1 MCGLIEELNLPL
13 HSDQLVR
20 TPLPCT
26 LRAQFG
32 WGVEFATALRSACQ
46 DTTAL
51 HITCAVWLRS
61 WIYRCTQMG
70 LSEQSYLGYHVCKLV
85 DKLNLLLLS
94 DELDWKAPPSTLH
107 VQFGW
112 GVEFASAL
120 MSLSKQQSLQYF
132 HLTSPCGGW
141 VGRRRFARECFRT
154 WCIACAVCWGVEFPT
169 ALRWAQLN
177 NTAYHIQ
184 FSVFCP
190 VSSCLTITSPC
201 KAVDLPV
208 CVIFIQCSDGLS
220 SPCWHRE
227 KCVCIN
233 YSCIL
238 LMLFAVLGSFK
249 FWCCDSHRWCTL
261 LYLTQSS
268 RHVCHQVQ

>member
-1 MCGLIEELNLPL
+1 MCASWSTSWICCCSRMSLTEKHRLVRYMCSLGEELNLPL
-13 HSDQLVR
+13 HSWVCLNNSHYNTFTSHLPVVGGLV
-20 TPLPCT
+20 
-26 LRAQFG
+26 
-32 WGVEFATALRSACQ
+32 
-46 DTTAL
+46 
-51 HITCAVWLRS
+51 
-61 WIYRCTQMG
+61 
-70 LSEQSYLGYHVCKLV
+70 
-85 DKLNLLLLS
+85 
-94 DELDWKAPPSTLH
+94 
-107 VQFGW
+107 
-112 GVEFASAL
+112 
-120 MSLSKQQSLQYF
+120 
-132 HLTSPCGGW
+132 GGD
-141 VGRRRFARECFRT
+141 FARECFRT